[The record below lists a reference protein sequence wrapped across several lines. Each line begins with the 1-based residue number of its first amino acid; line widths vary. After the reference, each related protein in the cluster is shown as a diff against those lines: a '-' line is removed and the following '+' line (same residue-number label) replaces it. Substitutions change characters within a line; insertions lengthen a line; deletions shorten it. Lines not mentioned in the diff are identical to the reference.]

1 MSDVDD
7 DLLALA
13 GADGSSDTEDEL
25 PVKRKRES
33 DVESDEEVALGS
45 DADEGGGDD
54 DDDDDAID
62 TGARSD
68 LKYFGSDDDDEVEED
83 VYAEKNPYPLEGK
96 YRDEADR
103 AKLLA
108 LPEIEREEIL
118 FDRSQEMQ
126 RYEERRYLAQRA
138 RQRKQQLAAAQGD
151 QRQLRRERE
160 VVGVSGTKKS
170 QLRALKKRREERER
184 RTQRGADGSDYEAS
198 EDDEDEDESDRSRSD
213 YSDREVEWD
222 EGGEREEE
230 KPLSASDLNRIR
242 FGKTLLAKYCYY
254 PNFETAVTGSFVRV
268 NIGYNH
274 QKQQNVYRVCQVRK
288 LVKVNKVYTFMDRV
302 IDQVL
307 VVSHAGSERQVEM
320 GIASDSPI
328 TASEFE
334 YWKHAMEQA
343 QLSLPQ
349 RRKVDSKFN
358 EMRELRR
365 ALTPQEIEDMIRRR
379 KLLTGSKG
387 AITVL
392 ERSVLQEQREEA
404 AEQGDHARVREID
417 EKLANLDL
425 KAAARTSSAAED
437 KLSKLAK
444 VNERNR
450 RSNVAEVRKAEVQA
464 QVERRKS
471 GNVLKADPFSRLR
484 TNARIYYNDEGEEP
498 AAVVE
503 SAAKEEDSHNV
514 TMSALDKV
522 IAGLDIKL
530 EIEI

>member
-13 GADGSSDTEDEL
+13 GAGGGSETEDEL
-25 PVKRKRES
+25 PVKRKREDS
-33 DVESDEEVALGS
+33 ETEEEYGLGS
-45 DADEGGGDD
+45 DADEGDGDD
-54 DDDDDAID
+54 DDDDNN
-62 TGARSD
+62 
-68 LKYFGSDDDDEVEED
+68 DDDAAGPRASPGGDDSDEGEETAGDVE
-83 VYAEKNPYPLEGK
+83 YGEKNPYPLEGK

-126 RYEERRYLAQRA
+126 RFEERRYLAQRA
-138 RQRKQQLAAAQGD
+138 HQRKQQLAQAQGD
-151 QRQLRRERE
+151 QRQLRRDRE
-160 VVGVSGTKKS
+160 VVGVSGAKKN
-170 QLRALKKRREERER
+170 QLQALKKRRQERER
-184 RTQRGADGSDYEAS
+184 RSQGAMDSDYEGS
-198 EDDEDEDESDRSRSD
+198 DEDEDEDEEKYGSD

-222 EGGEREEE
+222 EGEKREEV

-254 PNFETAVTGSFVRV
+254 PNFEAAVTGSFVRV

-274 QKQQNVYRVCQVRK
+274 QKQQNVYRVCQVIK

-307 VVSHAGSERQVEM
+307 LVSHAGSERQIEM

-334 YWKHAMEQA
+334 YWKNAMEQA
-343 QLSLPQ
+343 QRSLPQ
-349 RRKVDSKFN
+349 RYRVDAKFN

-365 ALTPQEIEDMIRRR
+365 ALTSQEIEEMVQRRQA
-379 KLLTGSKG
+379 LTGSKG
-387 AITVL
+387 ANTVL
-392 ERSVLQEQREEA
+392 ERSVLQEQREQA
-404 AEQGDHARVREID
+404 LEQGNKALVVELDERLASLD
-417 EKLANLDL
+417 EK
-425 KAAARTSSAAED
+425 AAVRTASAADD
-437 KLSKLAK
+437 KLSKLAS

-450 RSNVAEVRKAEVQA
+450 RNNVAEIRKAEIQA
-464 QVERRKS
+464 QAERRKS
-471 GNVLKADPFSRLR
+471 GNVIKADPFSRLR
-484 TNARIYYNDEGEEP
+484 TTARIYYNDDGEEP
-498 AAVVE
+498 APVVE
-503 SAAKEEDSHNV
+503 SSTTETEESKV
-514 TMSALDKV
+514 TMSALDKI

>member
-13 GADGSSDTEDEL
+13 GAGGGSETEDEL
-25 PVKRKRES
+25 PVKRKRDES
-33 DVESDEEVALGS
+33 DTEEEYALGS
-45 DADEGGGDD
+45 DADEGDGDGDD
-54 DDDDDAID
+54 DEEDDDANRASPGGGD
-62 TGARSD
+62 SD
-68 LKYFGSDDDDEVEED
+68 GDDDMAGGVD
-83 VYAEKNPYPLEGK
+83 YGEKNPYPLEGK
-96 YRDEADR
+96 YRDDADR

-126 RYEERRYLAQRA
+126 RFEERRYLAQRA
-138 RQRKQQLAAAQGD
+138 HQRKQQLAQAQGE

-160 VVGVSGTKKS
+160 VVGVSGTKKN
-170 QLRALKKRREERER
+170 QLQVLKKRRQERER
-184 RTQRGADGSDYEAS
+184 RTQGAMDSDYEGS
-198 EDDEDEDESDRSRSD
+198 DEDEDEEKYGSD

-222 EGGEREEE
+222 EGDQQEEV

-254 PNFETAVTGSFVRV
+254 PNFEAAVTGSFVRV

-288 LVKVNKVYTFMDRV
+288 LVKVNKVYTFMDRA

-307 VVSHAGSERQVEM
+307 LVSHAGSERQVEM

-328 TASEFE
+328 TGSEFE

-349 RRKVDSKFN
+349 RHRVDSKFS

-365 ALTPQEIEDMIRRR
+365 ALTSQEIEEMVQRRQ
-379 KLLTGSKG
+379 KLIGSKG
-387 AITVL
+387 ANTVL
-392 ERSVLQEQREEA
+392 EYSVLQEQREQA
-404 AEQGDHARVREID
+404 LEQGNKALVEELDAR
-417 EKLANLDL
+417 LASIEE
-425 KAAARTSSAAED
+425 KAAVRTASAADD
-437 KLSKLAK
+437 KLSKLAS

-450 RSNVAEVRKAEVQA
+450 RNNVAEIRKAEIQA
-464 QVERRKS
+464 QAERRKS
-471 GNVLKADPFSRLR
+471 GNVIKADPFSRLR
-484 TNARIYYNDEGEEP
+484 TTARIYYNDDGEEP
-498 AAVVE
+498 APVVE
-503 SAAKEEDSHNV
+503 SSTVETEESKV
-514 TMSALDKV
+514 TMSALDKI